1 MQTRP
6 LGRTGLTVSALG
18 FGCGAIG
25 GLMTKG
31 EPSEQTRAAAR
42 ALEAGITYF
51 DTARSYGDG
60 RSEENLGRV
69 LQELNAW
76 DRVVVGTK
84 FRVEPEEVGDAAG
97 AIRRSLEGSLGRLRH
112 DWVHVFQLHNMVTN
126 QPGRGLTPDQVLGP
140 VLDGLEKVRA
150 DGLIGHIGITATGD
164 TEAVTRVVTSGR
176 FESAQVYFNA
186 LNPSAGYAGKIDPG
200 DQDFAGLIDKAK
212 AAGMGV
218 INIRPLAAGAVSARP
233 ERHANAGDP
242 GRFGMAGITYSD
254 DLARA
259 QSLADLSGTL
269 GMESPVETALR
280 FVLAKDGVS
289 TVIVGYSEMAQL
301 EDAIRWAE
309 RGALAP
315 DEVERLLSLRGES

>member
-1 MQTRP
+1 
-6 LGRTGLTVSALG
+6 
-18 FGCGAIG
+18 
-25 GLMTKG
+25 
-31 EPSEQTRAAAR
+31 
-42 ALEAGITYF
+42 
-51 DTARSYGDG
+51 
-60 RSEENLGRV
+60 
-69 LQELNAW
+69 
-76 DRVVVGTK
+76 
-84 FRVEPEEVGDAAG
+84 
-97 AIRRSLEGSLGRLRH
+97 
-112 DWVHVFQLHNMVTN
+112 
-126 QPGRGLTPDQVLGP
+126 VLGP
-140 VLDGLEKVRA
+140 VLEGLEKVRA
-150 DGLIGHIGITATGD
+150 DGLIRHIGITATGD

-269 GMESPVETALR
+269 GTESPVETALR